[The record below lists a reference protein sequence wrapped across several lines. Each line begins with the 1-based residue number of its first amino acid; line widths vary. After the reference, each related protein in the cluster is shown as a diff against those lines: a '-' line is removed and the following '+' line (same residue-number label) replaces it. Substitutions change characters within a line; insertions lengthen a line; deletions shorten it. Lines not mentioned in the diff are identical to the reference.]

1 MSSSL
6 TPLGTVRRRLGAP
19 EPKATP
25 YPEWLV
31 DAVREKD
38 IGAETL
44 YLAWELAR
52 TATDKSPQEREAL
65 IAVAVSSMSALT
77 EGSTYVDLEN
87 LSERLTALGADNELV
102 AVAERVLEHESE
114 LVGRPGD
121 YKPLI
126 VDGGRLYHQRV
137 HRQETELARR
147 LKQRLDQ
154 KADRGDYMKILD
166 ALDRV
171 LAHRAVVNGKVV
183 QLSAQQQ
190 HAVRTALT
198 RSLTVI
204 SGGPGTGKT
213 SVIVSMLR
221 VLARL
226 DFAIE
231 NVVLAAPTG
240 RAARRMAESVELGL
254 GAVPEPKIVDASVAE
269 ALPKPRTLHRLLGL
283 SGLSGLSGYSPSRGR
298 FRHDET
304 NPLPYELVI
313 VDEASMIDLELMD
326 RLLGAVRP
334 EAKLVLLGDSDQ
346 LPAVHAGAVFAD
358 IVAAGRD
365 RASVELAGN
374 YRVTISRKDAAGRA
388 LAATFG
394 SIRGGE
400 SGALLQSITTRGRA
414 SEVEFHGVEILE
426 EDHEN
431 FLDRWFH
438 ERVMTPRY
446 RELTGPE
453 TLDGTFDAE
462 AVFAHLRSH
471 GILAVTNYD
480 AERVNRVFT
489 GMNPTRIGEPVVALR
504 NDYERG
510 LFNGERGV
518 VTSSGVHFETG
529 VTDADS
535 FADSFNAELA
545 TAYALTVHKSQGA
558 ELDHVVLVLPPADH
572 PLLTR
577 ELLYTATTRAAEL
590 RHHPRQQGGAR
601 RWVWARGRPPHGNSQ
616 AVGVIF

>member
-1 MSSSL
+1 L

-19 EPKATP
+19 QPKATP

-31 DAVREKD
+31 DAVLEKD
-38 IGAETL
+38 IGDETL

-52 TATDKSPQEREAL
+52 TAWDKTPEEREAL
-65 IAVAVSSMSALT
+65 IAIAVSSMSALR
-77 EGSTYVDLEN
+77 EGSTYVDVDELPD
-87 LSERLTALGADNELV
+87 RLKGLGADNDVL
-102 AVAERVLEHESE
+102 AVAERVLEHPSE
-114 LVGRPGD
+114 IVGRPGD

-126 VDGGRLYHQRV
+126 VDEKRLYHQRV
-137 HRQETELARR
+137 QRQETRLARR
-147 LKQRLDQ
+147 LKERLDK
-154 KADRGDYMKILD
+154 KADRGDFMKILD

-171 LAHRAVVNGKVV
+171 LAHRAVVNGRVV

-198 RSLTVI
+198 QSLTVI

-226 DFAIE
+226 DFAMT

-240 RAARRMAESVELGL
+240 RAARRMAESVDLGL

-269 ALPKPRTLHRLLGL
+269 ALPKPRTLHRLLG
-283 SGLSGLSGYSPSRGR
+283 YSPVRGS

-334 EAKLVLLGDSDQ
+334 EAKLVLLGDGDQ
-346 LPAVHAGAVFAD
+346 LPSVHAGAVFAD

-365 RASVELAGN
+365 RASVELEGN
-374 YRVTISRKDAAGRA
+374 YRIDRKDAAGRA

-394 SIRGGE
+394 SIRSGE
-400 SGALLQSITTRGRA
+400 PEALLKSITSRAKA

-426 EDHEN
+426 ADHEN

-446 RELTGPE
+446 RELTNN
-453 TLDGTFDAE
+453 LDAE
-462 AVFAHLRSH
+462 ALFAHLRSH
-471 GILAVTNYD
+471 GILTVTNHD
-480 AERVNRVFT
+480 AERVNGALAR
-489 GMNPTRIGEPVVALR
+489 MNPTRIGEPVVVLR

-518 VTSSGVHFETG
+518 VTRSGIHFETG
-529 VTDADS
+529 ITDSDTTADV
-535 FADSFNAELA
+535 FQDELA
-545 TAYALTVHKSQGA
+545 VAYALTVHKSQGA

-577 ELLYTATTRAAEL
+577 ELLYTATTRA
-590 RHHPRQQGGAR
+590 RQSVTILGSHEALLAGAGRTVDR
-601 RWVWARGRPPHGNSQ
+601 RTGILTRLE
-616 AVGVIF
+616 

>member
-19 EPKATP
+19 QPKATP

-38 IGAETL
+38 VGDEAL

-52 TATDKSPQEREAL
+52 TSTDNTPEEREAL
-65 IAVAVSSMSALT
+65 IAIAVLSMSALRD
-77 EGSTYVDLEN
+77 GSTYLDLKN
-87 LSERLTALGADNELV
+87 LPERLTGLGADDDLV

-147 LKQRLDQ
+147 LRVRLDQ

-171 LAHRAVVNGKVV
+171 LSHRPVVNGRVV
-183 QLSAQQQ
+183 QLSAEQQN
-190 HAVRTALT
+190 AVRTALT

-204 SGGPGTGKT
+204 SGCPGTGKT
-213 SVIVSMLR
+213 SVIVSILR

-240 RAARRMAESVELGL
+240 RAARRMAESVELG
-254 GAVPEPKIVDASVAE
+254 AVPEPKIVDASVAE

-283 SGLSGLSGYSPSRGR
+283 SGYSTARSR
-298 FRHDET
+298 FRHHET
-304 NPLPYELVI
+304 NPLPYEIVI

-346 LPAVHAGAVFAD
+346 LPSVHAGAVFAD

-365 RASVELAGN
+365 RASVELTGN
-374 YRVTISRKDAAGRA
+374 YRINTSRKDAAGRA
-388 LAATFG
+388 LGATFG
-394 SIRGGE
+394 SIRGGDSE
-400 SGALLQSITTRGRA
+400 ALLQSITTRGRA

-431 FLDRWFH
+431 FLDRWFY
-438 ERVMTPRY
+438 ERVMTQHY
-446 RELTGPE
+446 RELTGPRSF
-453 TLDGTFDAE
+453 DGTFDAE
-462 AVFAHLRSH
+462 AVVCPSPKPRNSH
-471 GILAVTNYD
+471 GN
-480 AERVNRVFT
+480 
-489 GMNPTRIGEPVVALR
+489 EPRCGA
-504 NDYERG
+504 
-510 LFNGERGV
+510 
-518 VTSSGVHFETG
+518 SQSGVYEHEP
-529 VTDADS
+529 DA
-535 FADSFNAELA
+535 
-545 TAYALTVHKSQGA
+545 
-558 ELDHVVLVLPPADH
+558 
-572 PLLTR
+572 
-577 ELLYTATTRAAEL
+577 
-590 RHHPRQQGGAR
+590 AR
-601 RWVWARGRPPHGNSQ
+601 
-616 AVGVIF
+616 

>member
-1 MSSSL
+1 MRSSL

-19 EPKATP
+19 QPKATP

-38 IGAETL
+38 IGEETL

-52 TATDKSPQEREAL
+52 TATDKTPEEREAL
-65 IAVAVSSMSALT
+65 VAVAVSSMSALR
-77 EGSTYVDLEN
+77 EGSTYVDVDDLP
-87 LSERLTALGADNELV
+87 ERLKTLGADNDLV
-102 AVAERVLEHESE
+102 AVAERVLENESE

-126 VDGGRLYHQRV
+126 VDGKRLYHQRV

-147 LKQRLDQ
+147 LKERLDQ
-154 KADRGDYMKILD
+154 KVDRGDFMKILD

-171 LAHRAVVNGKVV
+171 LAHRAVVNGRAV

-198 RSLTVI
+198 QSLTVI

-231 NVVLAAPTG
+231 GVVLAAPTG

-254 GAVPEPKIVDASVAE
+254 GAVPEPKVVDASVAE
-269 ALPKPRTLHRLLGL
+269 ALPKPRTLHRLLG
-283 SGLSGLSGYSPSRGR
+283 YSPVRGI
-298 FRHDET
+298 FRHHET

-313 VDEASMIDLELMD
+313 VDEASMIDLDLMD

-346 LPAVHAGAVFAD
+346 LPSVHAGAVFAD
-358 IVAAGRD
+358 LVTAGKD

-374 YRVTISRKDAAGRA
+374 YRIDRKDAAGRA

-394 SIRGGE
+394 AIRSGE
-400 SGALLQSITTRGRA
+400 SEALLQSITTRA
-414 SEVEFHGVEILE
+414 SASAVEFHGVEILE
-426 EDHEN
+426 EDQGN

-446 RELTGPE
+446 RELTE
-453 TLDGTFDAE
+453 VELVRNFDAQ

-471 GILAVTNYD
+471 GILTVTNYD
-480 AERVNRVFT
+480 AERVNGALTR
-489 GMNPTRIGEPVVALR
+489 MNPTRFGEPVVVLR

-518 VTSSGVHFETG
+518 VTRSGIHFETVFTG
-529 VTDADS
+529 ADAFKD
-535 FADSFNAELA
+535 ELS
-545 TAYALTVHKSQGA
+545 TAYAITVHKSQGA
-558 ELDHVVLVLPPADH
+558 ELDHVVLILPPADH

-577 ELLYTATTRAAEL
+577 ELLYTATTRARKSVTILGSQEAL
-590 RHHPRQQGGAR
+590 LAGAR
-601 RWVWARGRPPHGNSQ
+601 R
-616 AVGVIF
+616 AVDRRTGILTRLA